1 MTTDTHKT
9 AMNEKIKV
17 YRRFDSDKH
26 FFAGRWDVASRVV
39 FSASANAENADKA
52 EEECLKRA
60 MRFHKR
66 HADTHVVLYRLENA
80 FGGSYTHIHIH
91 VRKNNCERPLGKSAR
106 IIVPSN

>member
-1 MTTDTHKT
+1 
-9 AMNEKIKV
+9 MNEKIKV

-26 FFAGRWDVASRVV
+26 FYAGRWDVASRVV

-52 EEECLKRA
+52 EKQCLKRA